1 MGLMD
6 PRGIAIL
13 GSTGSIGT
21 QTLDVVR
28 SLGGSYRV
36 LGLTARARWED
47 LAAQVRAFGPG
58 AAALADPDAAGRCR
72 AALSGTAC
80 QVLSGEEG
88 LIRVATIPEAGIVV
102 SSIVGAAGLAATLA
116 AVDAGKRVAV
126 ANKESLVV
134 AGTLLMKR
142 ARASGAEIV
151 PIDSE
156 HSAIF
161 QSLRAGA
168 AGEVEKLILTASG
181 GPFRTLPADRFSGIL
196 PADALKH
203 PNWQMG
209 PKITVDSATLMNKAL
224 EVIEAK
230 YLFGIAPDR
239 IEVVIHPQS
248 IVHSAVEFRDGSVVA
263 QMGLPDMRIPI
274 QYALT
279 HPARLAGTAPRLDL
293 ARQPPLAFE
302 RPDLSRFPAL
312 ALGYRAARTGGTMEA
327 VLSAANEIAVERF
340 LAGAIPFTA
349 IPVVVEAVMDAH
361 ATDPDPDLPGILAA
375 DRWARAEAA
384 RVAQDVAS
392 PALSRS
398 AR

>member
-1 MGLMD
+1 MK
-6 PRGIAIL
+6 PCGISIL

-28 SLGGSYRV
+28 SLGNGHRV
-36 LGLTARARWED
+36 LGLSARSKWEA
-47 LAAQVRAFGPG
+47 LGSQVREFSPAV
-58 AAALADPDAAGRCR
+58 AALAEPEPAARLAKSLPAGDC
-72 AALSGTAC
+72 A
-80 QVLSGEEG
+80 VLSGEEG
-88 LIRVATIPEAGIVV
+88 LIRVATIPEVRVVV

-116 AVDAGKRVAV
+116 AVDQGKRVAV

-142 ARASGAEIV
+142 ARAAGAEIV

-161 QSLRAGA
+161 QSLRSGRPE
-168 AGEVEKLILTASG
+168 EVEKLILTASG
-181 GPFRTLPADRFSGIL
+181 GPFRQLPAERFGGIRV
-196 PADALKH
+196 ADALKH

-230 YLFGIAPDR
+230 HLFGIDPDR

-248 IVHSAVEFRDGSVVA
+248 IVHSCVQFRDGSVVA

-279 HPARLAGTAPRLDL
+279 HPARVAGSAPRLDL
-293 ARQPPLAFE
+293 TRQPPLAFE
-302 RPDLSRFPAL
+302 RPDLARFPAL
-312 ALGYRAARTGGTMEA
+312 ALGYRAARIGGTMEA

-349 IPVVVEAVMDAH
+349 IPEVVEAVMDAH
-361 ATDPDPDLPGILAA
+361 QADPDPDLARILAA
-375 DRWARAEAA
+375 DRWARQEAG
-384 RVAQDVAS
+384 RVAGD
-392 PALSRS
+392 PKLSRS
-398 AR
+398 AT